1 MSKNMFMVIS
11 VLIIMTVVFAGCG
24 NNNNNKAANTSKD
37 NSSQSTDVKVKEE
50 AKPTKKFTLKFSSP
64 AVPTDAHTEAMYLF
78 KEEIE
83 KETEG
88 QIKVEV
94 HHSGSLYT
102 SDNELQAMLRGN
114 LEMMFG
120 TPFNISETVPKV
132 SMFTSGYFFKDYD
145 HMTKT
150 LNGEIGREI
159 FDEIAAVTGGRP
171 LGAWYFGTRTLNY
184 RDIGKEIR
192 TPEDLAGVKLRM
204 PNTPTWM
211 FLGKAL
217 GGNPAP
223 MALSEV
229 YLGLSTGTIDAQDN
243 PLTTT
248 YNNKFHEVAKNVAL
262 TGHIVD
268 SVWPTINE
276 KVWQELGPE
285 LQEKVYT
292 AVANAGKYVDETN
305 LNIVDEL
312 VEKMKAEGVTV
323 TVPDVNAF
331 RETVQKAYLEDKDL
345 MATWDMDLYERV
357 MALTE

>member
-1 MSKNMFMVIS
+1 MRKSFYMVIS
-11 VLIIMTVVFAGCG
+11 LLLIAVVFAGCG
-24 NNNNNKAANTSKD
+24 SKD
-37 NSSQSTDVKVKEE
+37 NSAANAGNNSPSPSTNAQEE
-50 AKPTKKFTLKFSSP
+50 APKNTKKYTIKWSSP

-78 KEEIE
+78 KEEVE
-83 KETEG
+83 RESNG
-88 QIKVEV
+88 QITVEV

-102 SDNELQAMLRGN
+102 ADNELQAMLRGN

-120 TPFNISETVPKV
+120 TPFNLAESVPKV
-132 SMFTSGYFFKDYD
+132 SMFTSGYFFKDYE

-150 LNGEIGREI
+150 LNGEIGREL
-159 FDEIAAVTGGRP
+159 FDEIAQITGGRP
-171 LGAWYFGTRTLNY
+171 LGAWYFGTRTINY
-184 RDIGKEIR
+184 IDIGREIR

-217 GGNPAP
+217 GANPTP

-229 YLGLSTGTIDAQDN
+229 YLALSTGTIDAQDN

-276 KVWQELGPE
+276 KLWQELGPE
-285 LQEKVYT
+285 LQEIIYT
-292 AVANAGKYVDETN
+292 AIANAGKYVDEKN
-305 LNIVDEL
+305 LNTVNEL
-312 VEKMKAEGVTV
+312 IEKMKAEGVNV
-323 TVPDVNAF
+323 TVPDVDTF
-331 RETVQKAYLEDKDL
+331 RATVQKAYLDDKEM
-345 MATWDMDLYERV
+345 MASWDMDLYERV
-357 MALTE
+357 MALAD